1 MHNYKKIKI
10 FNITFYD
17 AKYKKLKNLLD
28 KKGGLLVLPSGPGL
42 SSIDKDKKYHTAL
55 INSDI
60 ALFDSGYLCLLLRII
75 KGLKVNKYSG
85 YKFFNDLIINL
96 KKEKSKKRIFIVD
109 PSQKESLIN
118 KNFFIS
124 KNIKNT
130 FHYIAPIYKKKI
142 IDKRLLKEVKKVKP
156 KYIIINLGGGTQE
169 ILGYY
174 IKKNIKKKITIFCTG
189 AAISFYTKQQ
199 APMNNIIDIMYLG
212 WLIRIIYNPFIF
224 LPRYFSAIRLF
235 FLIKNLSNREMK
247 F

>member
-1 MHNYKKIKI
+1 VHNYKKIKI
-10 FNITFYD
+10 FNVTFYD

-96 KKEKSKKRIFIVD
+96 KKEKSKKIFIVD

-142 IDKRLLKEVKKVKP
+142 IDKRLLKEVKKIKP

-174 IKKNIKKKITIFCTG
+174 IKKNIKKKITIFCTL
-189 AAISFYTKQQ
+189 ASISFYTKQQ
-199 APMNNIIDIMYLG
+199 APMNDIIDKMYLG